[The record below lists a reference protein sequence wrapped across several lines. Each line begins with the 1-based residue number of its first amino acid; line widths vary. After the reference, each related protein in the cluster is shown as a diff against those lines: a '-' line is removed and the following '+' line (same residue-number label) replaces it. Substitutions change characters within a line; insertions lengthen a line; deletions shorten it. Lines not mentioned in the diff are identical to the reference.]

1 MLKRDSAAMR
11 HLVWLVA
18 IVAMLFIPVLSV
30 LLPQWQVLP
39 AWAAISQSSPVIE
52 TPNRAVELPR
62 SFEAPTAGSPES
74 FVPGEFESQR
84 EAIDTSH
91 NSEALEQ
98 PRLEAPQDYVGI
110 DRATSDPSWSWIS
123 VLPFLWSIGFAV
135 LILRLMAARWML
147 WRNEQRASLFAVL
160 GDPHD
165 VRNPVQHESDAAIV
179 AAFENAHRQ
188 LGIRQRVQL
197 LIDSERTIPVVWGIF
212 CIRLMLPD
220 SARQWSSEQLRS
232 VLLHELAHIKR
243 RDTIV
248 QLLAQFACAL
258 HWFNPLVWFAAW
270 RLHVE
275 RERACDDLVLAQG
288 VRASAYAEHL
298 LNVATKLSVSRWT
311 SACGL
316 AMASHSPLESRLH
329 AILSDRLNR
338 RKVSTAIGVIGLLL
352 GAAIAIPI
360 AMLRAAADDWNPPS
374 GAHVGSNEFSAY
386 CVHDGKNAAFVI
398 AYQGFTGSSSAHDSN
413 SKTRTWTDS
422 GTITAKKPGIALSFH
437 REHIAPDKLSITT
450 APSEA
455 RDLSKPAPPPREFGQ
470 KEYDLNKGRV
480 FLLSDNGSVRQLDIA
495 TPIVTDQETL
505 QQLAALIPATTEKG
519 AFTAWGKEVGGLQ
532 AGLGFK
538 AGEKRAYSHGE
549 TVDLVLRVRNVGK
562 EMIKFSYFRD
572 EFYEN
577 PPIATDDV
585 GKSVHIE
592 GAGLDGEP
600 NRIELNLA
608 PGKEVDLSEIN
619 LGLRPAS
626 EKGKQKPAW
635 KLFGTGKFQLQCE
648 RVAGNFEDRVNGGP
662 DPILSKLATGK
673 LELEIKPAAAPA
685 PMHKDAKALFEEWQR
700 YARSNGDIPGAL
712 VGELAASVKQFIK
725 YNPTWETV
733 PKLNELLPRLDATRD
748 WKPADAIALLDEV
761 AGIQDSPLSPV
772 PWKGT
777 RDTIRQGDTLPEKY
791 ADVAWGEE
799 QPNGLRAAWV
809 LEPSAAEYR
818 IDTALKARLLVQNR
832 GQVPVMLQ
840 VPTFHQGWVTGTDA
854 KGSEVQVS
862 GISWTTRALLNTV
875 RLEPGEHVEINTPG
889 VGIGPRAG
897 IGPWAGPRV
906 GSNVLAK
913 AGDEL
918 TLTHGLVPLDGSE
931 VGVSEDDPYV
941 SGPGWWLA
949 HIKARLNRELPLPAD
964 ATERTRLLDRAVR
977 ELFATAPTAEETE
990 AFIADRTPDALDA
1003 LAKRLAMR
1011 VDVVSFSGKLPT
1023 APTKFRVLD
1032 ADANADKQPRVV
1044 LGPGEYPLSGGTA
1057 TSGAVTLKII
1067 GRPVGDRRT
1076 NEAQILFEATEATG
1090 KLPPD
1095 SYKLEIP
1102 DGWGTWTI
1110 VCRSGEGFFYLLTKG
1125 AVRKIDYTNPRE
1137 VADTPANDLPAEF
1150 RDEVKRQL
1158 DIAGVSAEA
1167 QVEIFEVPAPPA
1179 ALLDS
1184 KTSASA
1190 PAKPTGAGAAKL
1202 VKLPDEDYTKTGV
1215 HCQKFLK
1222 EDAKRPDGRLMG
1234 RILDPKKLVDG
1245 PLVLGLRVANDANWR
1260 IGSET
1265 RVELVVRNQSQ
1276 EDVKFAQTLQSDIG
1290 LSVVAIDEDGKEYP
1304 AKIAPSDSGLLVFNR
1319 LLLPKNGYVT
1329 MVKSFSIRFDAEER
1343 FDSGLNVAAF
1353 HLPPGDYTLRCQW
1366 NDALPDVAHEGEWT
1380 GELVN
1385 EELEFTLAEAVTPP
1399 PTSEAAKT
1407 KEEEPI
1413 TAWGK
1418 EVGGLQAGFCI
1429 TNANDIHIGGKVKAV
1444 VKLRNVSQETISA
1457 SAVPLWVLMSPPMV
1471 VDSLGK
1477 PVRTTDGPYLLL
1489 DFDPTKLTLK
1499 PGEEVDF
1506 DKTEIPV
1513 AELNQEVKVATG
1525 KVTDRRII
1533 HVEPGR
1539 HKVSWTASFVQ
1550 EHGEL
1555 ATGTVEFEV
1564 KTATIRPEM
1573 KGTGADVKTVDTSMN
1588 ADSKDEHSEA
1598 PASAK
1603 PNYKVT
1609 LTSTAQP
1616 DWVLAWDFRIT
1627 PLDQQY
1633 SKMRISKDGKL
1644 ETILRKPPLLR
1655 TQLSSAELSELIALV
1670 AKNPQAKSQPI
1681 SKLAKYSKDVSPT
1694 PELFEALKKVQVR
1707 SEIIAVVHEGELFEL
1722 DLNSAE
1728 AMVVDGQ
1735 LKKFVG
1741 LAAIGGAEELYRL
1754 VELANRELMQKY
1766 PNLSTPIDPSD
1777 FYDGE
1782 VDQSSGKISVWFNY
1796 SIDPESTD
1804 GQMVLLRISEN
1815 GQPSIEQ
1822 VILPR
1827 IVKLDEL
1834 EETGWK
1840 LPNAGANIVRVSDD
1854 QYMKSGVPV
1863 AEVKDVVWND
1873 PQNGLS
1879 LGYRIMGDEWR
1890 ILGRPVDVELWVRN
1904 SGDKDVKFQH
1914 EARRDIG
1921 LRMNMKGEKGAV
1933 HKASIV
1939 RNSDPPAADY
1949 LLLPPD
1955 HAFKVKEAVIVSLLW
1970 RGNDVTGINGHYF
1983 LTAPGAYEFQC
1994 ELDLPGFSRIGEG
2007 GKQFTPA
2014 EDEWSGK
2021 LTTRGLKVEVIAPDA
2036 PAPKPR
2042 IESEQDV
2049 EQSIKTIPVT
2059 SKELSGIWYGA
2070 TDRTGVVI
2078 RFIGR
2083 ESRIKNTRGTVS
2095 GKWVVHVADGS
2106 VGSALEFTDDPNAGV
2121 VRITV
2126 GLWNDKAKEVFTMS
2140 LGSIERGE
2148 DDTLYLTINDNPK
2161 EPMYLQAKRIPLT
2174 FIDERAEIQRSDVEK
2189 MQSLMQT
2196 FQHKKPNN
2204 LPE

>member
-1 MLKRDSAAMR
+1 MANFTVQLAPETIAKLKWGEPVNGLRMALAYPPALGDAMLGKKPHFELVVQNVAEKEIHFLASDEAPNPRRLLIREGDRIVLGLSDPTTSAADWKLQPSECGVVRMYTK
-11 HLVWLVA
+11 
-18 IVAMLFIPVLSV
+18 
-30 LLPQWQVLP
+30 
-39 AWAAISQSSPVIE
+39 E
-52 TPNRAVELPR
+52 
-62 SFEAPTAGSPES
+62 EANKDG
-74 FVPGEFESQR
+74 
-84 EAIDTSH
+84 
-91 NSEALEQ
+91 
-98 PRLEAPQDYVGI
+98 
-110 DRATSDPSWSWIS
+110 
-123 VLPFLWSIGFAV
+123 
-135 LILRLMAARWML
+135 
-147 WRNEQRASLFAVL
+147 
-160 GDPHD
+160 
-165 VRNPVQHESDAAIV
+165 
-179 AAFENAHRQ
+179 
-188 LGIRQRVQL
+188 
-197 LIDSERTIPVVWGIF
+197 TIPSSGI
-212 CIRLMLPD
+212 
-220 SARQWSSEQLRS
+220 
-232 VLLHELAHIKR
+232 
-243 RDTIV
+243 
-248 QLLAQFACAL
+248 
-258 HWFNPLVWFAAW
+258 
-270 RLHVE
+270 
-275 RERACDDLVLAQG
+275 
-288 VRASAYAEHL
+288 
-298 LNVATKLSVSRWT
+298 
-311 SACGL
+311 
-316 AMASHSPLESRLH
+316 ES
-329 AILSDRLNR
+329 
-338 RKVSTAIGVIGLLL
+338 
-352 GAAIAIPI
+352 
-360 AMLRAAADDWNPPS
+360 
-374 GAHVGSNEFSAY
+374 
-386 CVHDGKNAAFVI
+386 
-398 AYQGFTGSSSAHDSN
+398 
-413 SKTRTWTDS
+413 
-422 GTITAKKPGIALSFH
+422 
-437 REHIAPDKLSITT
+437 
-450 APSEA
+450 
-455 RDLSKPAPPPREFGQ
+455 DLSKLGRYHAIVHMEIAKAP
-470 KEYDLNKGRV
+470 
-480 FLLSDNGSVRQLDIA
+480 
-495 TPIVTDQETL
+495 
-505 QQLAALIPATTEKG
+505 
-519 AFTAWGKEVGGLQ
+519 
-532 AGLGFK
+532 
-538 AGEKRAYSHGE
+538 
-549 TVDLVLRVRNVGK
+549 
-562 EMIKFSYFRD
+562 
-572 EFYEN
+572 
-577 PPIATDDV
+577 
-585 GKSVHIE
+585 E
-592 GAGLDGEP
+592 GA
-600 NRIELNLA
+600 
-608 PGKEVDLSEIN
+608 
-619 LGLRPAS
+619 
-626 EKGKQKPAW
+626 W
-635 KLFGTGKFQLQCE
+635 
-648 RVAGNFEDRVNGGP
+648 
-662 DPILSKLATGK
+662 TGK
-673 LELEIKPAAAPA
+673 LITGETRGSADLVAAPT
-685 PMHKDAKALFEEWQR
+685 PLHEDARALYKVWQR
-700 YARSNGDIPGAL
+700 YARANGDIPGAL

-875 RLEPGEHVEINTPG
+875 RLEPGEYVEINTPG
-889 VGIGPRAG
+889 VGIGPRVG
-897 IGPWAGPRV
+897 MGPWAGPRV

-931 VGVSEDDPYV
+931 VGVSEDDPHV

-1044 LGPGEYPLSGGTA
+1044 LGPGEYPLSEGTA

-1167 QVEIFEVPAPPA
+1167 QVEIFEKPAPPA

-1343 FDSGLNVAAF
+1343 FDSDLNVAAF
-1353 HLPPGDYTLRCQW
+1353 HLPPGDYTMRCQW

-1471 VDSLGK
+1471 VDSQGK
-1477 PVRTTDGPYLLL
+1477 PVRTTDGPYPLL

-1539 HKVSWTASFVQ
+1539 HKVNWTASFVQ

-1741 LAAIGGAEELYRL
+1741 LAAIGGSKELSRL

-1766 PNLSTPIDPSD
+1766 PNLSTPIDPTD

-1796 SIDPESTD
+1796 SINPESTD

-1840 LPNAGANIVRVSDD
+1840 LPNADENIVTVPDD
-1854 QYMKSGVPV
+1854 QYVNSGVPV

-1879 LGYRIMGDEWR
+1879 LGYRILGDEWR

-1933 HKASIV
+1933 REASIV
-1939 RNSDPPAADY
+1939 RDSDPPAADY
-1949 LLLPPD
+1949 ILLPPE

-1970 RGNDVTGINGHYF
+1970 RGNDVSGINGHYF
-1983 LTAPGAYEFQC
+1983 LTAPGTYEFQC

-2007 GKQFTPA
+2007 GKQFRPA
-2014 EDEWSGK
+2014 EGEWTGK

-2042 IESEQDV
+2042 IESEQDG
-2049 EQSIKTIPVT
+2049 EQPIKTIPVT

-2070 TDRTGVVI
+2070 TDRTGVVV

-2095 GKWVVHVADGS
+2095 GEWVVHVADGS

-2174 FIDERAEIQRSDVEK
+2174 FIEDREEIQRSDVEK